1 MAIIS
6 KKQKFDNF
14 AKTVLELPDPLRSLE
29 DLQKFNNEDLHE
41 MSKAQLWNERRRAEM
56 SLAMLDQDK
65 VIYLTP
71 DGFLV
76 TASDWLQDRLKAIVA
91 ELRTISNSKAAG
103 HKSYKATATQGRA
116 AGWI

>member
-1 MAIIS
+1 MSILT
-6 KKQKFDNF
+6 KKQKFNNF
-14 AKTVLELPDPLRSLE
+14 TKTILELPDPLRSLE
-29 DLQKFNNEDLHE
+29 DLQKFNNADLHE
-41 MSKAQLWNERRRAEM
+41 MSKAELWKERKRAEM

-76 TASDWLQDRLKAIVA
+76 GAAEWLQERLKAINN
-91 ELRTISNSKAAG
+91 ELRKTGVNSSTPAQ
-103 HKSYKATATQGRA
+103 TQGRA